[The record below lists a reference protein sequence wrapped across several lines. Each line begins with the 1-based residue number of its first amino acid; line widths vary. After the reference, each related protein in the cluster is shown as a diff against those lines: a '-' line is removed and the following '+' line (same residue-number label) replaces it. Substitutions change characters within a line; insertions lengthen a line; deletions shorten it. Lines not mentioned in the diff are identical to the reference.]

1 MIYAFCVLCC
11 ETARIY
17 ISAIRRKKVHSLE
30 ACWKWILLTEAFEA
44 KCDTSQQQLL
54 YSVLFLALLLS

>member
-44 KCDTSQQQLL
+44 KCDTSQQQQHC
-54 YSVLFLALLLS
+54 Y